1 MTTTYYYQTETMTIA
16 YQTPEDIIPFLI
28 QRPELVPSYINTMER
43 LARTMHAW
51 GDYRGMR
58 EIYNILVDVLIGVKK
73 AQGENILE

>member
-28 QRPELVPSYINTMER
+28 QHPERISGYINTMER